1 MSGVDLIQTLNLICL
16 SLIIIIQL
24 VILFKYILRSN
35 TLLLLA
41 PPTSLSLS
49 VCLDP
54 LSCCV
59 SRLRFSFFFF
69 FFYWVTLKHYC
80 SSLLW
85 TVTVTFNR
93 KRCICALFME
103 PQITLFNNFF
113 IKNGS
118 HGTIYAFK
126 NYFVTVFSVFSFQ
139 FQQDKFYPNR
149 PKCAENMIC

>member
-35 TLLLLA
+35 TLFLLA

-69 FFYWVTLKHYC
+69 FLLGDAK
-80 SSLLW
+80 SLLFI
-85 TVTVTFNR
+85 TVMNSNR
-93 KRCICALFME
+93 KRCICALFMD